1 MLVGA
6 ALQRPTAAHPATS
19 VRGLVSRTSGRFG
32 SVPRMPHA
40 PRALFAGL
48 IEDAALFPP
57 GNAPMAVGLRDHG
70 EHRASS
76 YADLIGPF
84 LCPVSRID
92 EMTSALSA
100 DDRLAVSL
108 IVDVTGEA
116 THHAL
121 RRTGADPRLALV
133 GIEAAHSRLG
143 ADAAVIGENLRRLP
157 ATVGFL
163 EVSRT
168 GFDDSLDLVAK
179 GGWQAAKY
187 RTGGATADAF
197 PDAREL
203 AAFLVACADRE
214 LPFKLTAGLHHAVRH
229 TDDVTGFANHGVLNV
244 LIATRVAQAGEGAE
258 AVAEALEERAADRLV
273 TAVTSWSDTDAIH
286 ARRLFRSFGCCGVT
300 DPVDDLTALGLL
312 SEEVA

>member
-1 MLVGA
+1 M
-6 ALQRPTAAHPATS
+6 PA
-19 VRGLVSRTSGRFG
+19 
-32 SVPRMPHA
+32 A
-40 PRALFAGL
+40 PRVLFAGL
-48 IEDAALFPP
+48 IDDAALFPP
-57 GNAPMAVGLRDHG
+57 GNASMVVALHEHG

-76 YADLIGPF
+76 YAELIGPF

-92 EMTSALSA
+92 EMSAALGA
-100 DDRLAVSL
+100 DDHLAVSL

-116 THHAL
+116 THHVL
-121 RRTGADPRLALV
+121 RRTGADPRLSLV
-133 GIEAAHSRLG
+133 GIEAAHTRLG
-143 ADAAVIGENLRRLP
+143 DDAAVIGENLRRLP

-163 EVSRT
+163 EVPRT

-187 RTGGATADAF
+187 RTGGPTANAF

-214 LPFKLTAGLHHAVRH
+214 LPFKLTAGLHHAVRN
-229 TDDVTGFANHGVLNV
+229 TDDVTGFENHGVLNV
-244 LIATRVAQAGEGAE
+244 VVATRVAQAGEGVD
-258 AVAEALEERAADRLV
+258 AVAAALEERTPDPLV
-273 TAVTSWSDTDAIH
+273 SALTSWSDTDAIH

-312 SEEVA
+312 AGSAA

>member
-1 MLVGA
+1 
-6 ALQRPTAAHPATS
+6 
-19 VRGLVSRTSGRFG
+19 
-32 SVPRMPHA
+32 MPHA

-48 IEDAALFPP
+48 IDDAALFPP
-57 GNAPMAVGLRDHG
+57 GNAPMVVGLHEHG
-70 EHRASS
+70 AHRASS
-76 YADLIGPF
+76 YAEVIGPF

-92 EMTSALSA
+92 EMATALGD

-108 IVDVTGEA
+108 VVDLTGEA

-121 RRTGADPRLALV
+121 RRTAADPRLSLV
-133 GIEAAHSRLG
+133 AIEAALRQLG
-143 ADAAVIGENLRRLP
+143 DDATVIGENLRRLP

-163 EVSRT
+163 EVPRA
-168 GFDDSLDLVAK
+168 GFEDGLDLVAK
-179 GGWQAAKY
+179 GGWQAVKY

-229 TDDVTGFANHGVLNV
+229 TDDTTGFENHGVLNV
-244 LIATRVAQAGEGAE
+244 LVATRVAQAGEGVD
-258 AVAEALEERAADRLV
+258 AVASALEERVAGPLV
-273 TAVTSWSDTDAIH
+273 TAVANWSETDAVH

-300 DPVDDLTALGLL
+300 EPVEDLIALGLL
-312 SEEVA
+312 AEEAA